1 MSNEDKTEKKEKILF
16 VIRMTLLIILILAL
30 VCIIIYAIMNHM
42 TIYYGELTEEESVYK
57 TISIET
63 TVDFANDYEITY
75 LQDKNG
81 INIIK
86 TDNISKKFVIID
98 NNIEKPELV
107 TFRCKLGIFT
117 TTQNYLRLT
126 QSDYQILKENSKLI
140 TD

>member
-1 MSNEDKTEKKEKILF
+1 MPNEDKAEKKEKILF

-30 VCIIIYAIMNHM
+30 VCIIIYAIMSHM